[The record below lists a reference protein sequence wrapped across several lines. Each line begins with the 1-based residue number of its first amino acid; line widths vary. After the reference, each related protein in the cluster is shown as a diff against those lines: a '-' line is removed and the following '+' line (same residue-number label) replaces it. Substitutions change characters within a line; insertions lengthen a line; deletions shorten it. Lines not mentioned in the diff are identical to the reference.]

1 MSQQLAEGESDR
13 KITAWN
19 GLTQELLSRSSS
31 SCDYGDYEVVFNKNH
46 VYV

>member
-1 MSQQLAEGESDR
+1 MTGRSQHGMD
-13 KITAWN
+13 W
-19 GLTQELLSRSSS
+19 TQELLSRSSS